1 MKMMS
6 TTAARAITAV
16 ELASGAE
23 LLAKAYGVAGYPR
36 LVTKDMTWL
45 CAMVKTAHGA
55 FVIAALGGALMTIG
69 AGAVVKMRS
78 PHVRVGEL
86 MMTTFHAVAFA
97 NCYAFRAL
105 AGVYPL
111 MVAHAV
117 CVVLFQLGDVDLMSY
132 VPLIGT
138 SSSKTTKAA
147 KGKKTKAKAA
157 APKRSSSRASSRRR

>member
-1 MKMMS
+1 M
-6 TTAARAITAV
+6 
-16 ELASGAE
+16 
-23 LLAKAYGVAGYPR
+23 LAKAYGVAGYPR

-55 FVIAALGGALMTIG
+55 FVIAALGGMLLTFG
-69 AGAVVKMRS
+69 AGAAVKMRS

-138 SSSKTTKAA
+138 SSSSSTAA
-147 KGKKTKAKAA
+147 AKGKGKKTKAKAA